1 MMASEMLEGGDQA
14 AASATSQARDDGN
27 PAQDVTDGDENTH

>member
-1 MMASEMLEGGDQA
+1 MMASETLEGGDQA
-14 AASATSQARDDGN
+14 AAGAKRQASDDGN